1 MKAPWEVFQYWCL
14 WRKTGVGRI
23 DYQKSASDGER
34 IMRFNYVI
42 RRVIFLFMV
51 VWTAATINF
60 VLPRLTGRDP
70 IKEMMLQQIAS
81 QGRKQADA
89 QQMIDK
95 YTSLFGLD
103 KPLWQQYL
111 TYLGNVL
118 RLDFGYSMTLYP
130 RTVMEIIIA
139 RGRLTLPFVVIG
151 ITIAFILGVLLG
163 AMLGWNKTPRWLS
176 NIIVPPL
183 LVFSSVPQ
191 FLVALVLIYFVA
203 FRWRLAPMGGA
214 YPQTMQ
220 ENWSSIPFLLG
231 YLKHAM
237 LPILTIVLVEAS
249 SWALGMRAMMVTVEG
264 EDYATFAEARG
275 LKSSRIFF
283 RYLMRNA
290 MLPSLTGLAL
300 RLGFIITGASVAE
313 TYFNYMGIGN
323 TLGAA
328 IGQFDF
334 FLLYGI
340 VIIMVM
346 CIALATFVMDMIYP
360 LLDPRITY
368 RAQKG

>member
-1 MKAPWEVFQYWCL
+1 
-14 WRKTGVGRI
+14 
-23 DYQKSASDGER
+23 
-34 IMRFNYVI
+34 MRFNYVL

-51 VWTAATINF
+51 IWTAATINF
-60 VLPRLTGRDP
+60 VLPRLAGRDP
-70 IKEMMLQQIAS
+70 IKEMMTQQIAS
-81 QGRKQADA
+81 QGRKSADA
-89 QQMIDK
+89 QAMIQK
-95 YTSLFGLD
+95 YDELFGLT

-111 TYLGNVL
+111 SYMSHIF
-118 RLDFGYSMTLYP
+118 RLDFGYSIYLYP
-130 RTVMEIIIA
+130 RTVMEIIVA
-139 RGRLTLPFVVIG
+139 RGRLTLPWLSIG
-151 ITIAFILGVLLG
+151 IALAFIIGVLLG
-163 AMLGWNKTPRWLS
+163 ALLGWNKTPQWLS

-191 FLVALVLIYFVA
+191 FLVALVLLFFIA
-203 FRWRLAPMGGA
+203 FRWKLAPMGGA
-214 YPQTMQ
+214 YPQNLQ
-220 ENWSSIPFLLG
+220 ENWSNPAFIAG
-231 YLKHAM
+231 YFKHAM

-249 SWALGMRAMMVTVEG
+249 NWALQMRSMMVTVEG

-275 LKSSRIFF
+275 LKSTRIFL
-283 RYLMRNA
+283 RYLLRNA

-313 TYFNYMGIGN
+313 TYFNYNGIGN

-328 IGQFDF
+328 IGQFDY

-346 CIALATFVMDMIYP
+346 CIALATFIMDLIYP
-360 LLDPRITY
+360 LLDPRISY